1 LYDDYGGYALY
12 DDDDFGFESPF
23 CKSCKGTGCE
33 ECDGSGEIENDG
45 ETLTFSEC
53 GGEGVVSCGE
63 CGGDGTDY
71 EDKELDYL
79 LDKKIGEL
87 KELFK

>member
-1 LYDDYGGYALY
+1 MTTTNKLNELLILCGINNVVFTYQKEDGGNYV
-12 DDDDFGFESPF
+12 DFN
-23 CKSCKGTGCE
+23 KE
-33 ECDGSGEIENDG
+33 EKTI
-45 ETLTFSEC
+45 
-53 GGEGVVSCGE
+53 VVNVS
-63 CGGDGTDY
+63 DY